1 MPAVKSCAS
10 KLSIPPKAWTTAP
23 RSALRELLLTKAE
36 QYRTL
41 PNDECAM
48 IDVLGLAAVVV
59 GLFKFFDE
67 PFRLVNS
74 ESSFDGET
82 VEVLLAEWRDLL
94 DAGLY

>member
-1 MPAVKSCAS
+1 
-10 KLSIPPKAWTTAP
+10 
-23 RSALRELLLTKAE
+23 
-36 QYRTL
+36 
-41 PNDECAM
+41 M

-74 ESSFDGET
+74 DSSFDGET